1 MLNRVKSVMLMTLLG
16 LILVSAGGYVGGQNG
31 ATMMFIIAL
40 ILNFYSYWNSDKIV
54 LKAYNAKELSENQVP
69 ELFSLVKGLS
79 RNAGIPM
86 PRLYIIPTE
95 IPNAFATGRNE
106 NHAAVAVTEGLIS
119 HIRHHDTLIMTL
131 AATFATAISY
141 LAQAAQWAAIFGSGR
156 DSEGRSNN
164 PFALIATIIIAPL
177 AASLVQMA
185 LSRSREFMA
194 DASGAEISGKPLA
207 LARALQKLDSYSRQ
221 KVMPYAKPASSGL
234 FIINPLAAVGGYATL
249 FSTHPSTEERVK
261 KLHEIAAQKNLF

>member
-106 NHAAVAVTEGLIS
+106 NHAVVAVTEG
-119 HIRHHDTLIMTL
+119 
-131 AATFATAISY
+131 
-141 LAQAAQWAAIFGSGR
+141 
-156 DSEGRSNN
+156 
-164 PFALIATIIIAPL
+164 
-177 AASLVQMA
+177 
-185 LSRSREFMA
+185 
-194 DASGAEISGKPLA
+194 
-207 LARALQKLDSYSRQ
+207 
-221 KVMPYAKPASSGL
+221 
-234 FIINPLAAVGGYATL
+234 
-249 FSTHPSTEERVK
+249 
-261 KLHEIAAQKNLF
+261 

>member
-119 HIRHHDTLIMTL
+119 LLDRDEIAVSYTHLDVYKRQGYNSCIAFTLC
-131 AATFATAISY
+131 F
-141 LAQAAQWAAIFGSGR
+141 
-156 DSEGRSNN
+156 EG
-164 PFALIATIIIAPL
+164 
-177 AASLVQMA
+177 A
-185 LSRSREFMA
+185 LSRCVHYLG
-194 DASGAEISGKPLA
+194 D
-207 LARALQKLDSYSRQ
+207 
-221 KVMPYAKPASSGL
+221 
-234 FIINPLAAVGGYATL
+234 T
-249 FSTHPSTEERVK
+249 
-261 KLHEIAAQKNLF
+261 

>member
-1 MLNRVKSVMLMTLLG
+1 MNRVKSVMLMTLLG

-119 HIRHHDTLIMTL
+119 LLDRDEIAGVIGHELSHIRHPDKSAHFLPYL
-131 AATFATAISY
+131 YYISK
-141 LAQAAQWAAIFGSGR
+141 
-156 DSEGRSNN
+156 
-164 PFALIATIIIAPL
+164 
-177 AASLVQMA
+177 
-185 LSRSREFMA
+185 LS
-194 DASGAEISGKPLA
+194 
-207 LARALQKLDSYSRQ
+207 Q
-221 KVMPYAKPASSGL
+221 
-234 FIINPLAAVGGYATL
+234 
-249 FSTHPSTEERVK
+249 
-261 KLHEIAAQKNLF
+261 